1 MNRNS
6 NDCNKPVRYGNSFPW
21 VGMLAGVKRMVY
33 YLLLLAGLLLVL
45 GAIVLML
52 LSAVDTEPVGDYF

>member
-6 NDCNKPVRYGNSFPW
+6 SDFDKPVRYGNSFPW
-21 VGMLAGVKRMVY
+21 IGMLAGVKRMVY